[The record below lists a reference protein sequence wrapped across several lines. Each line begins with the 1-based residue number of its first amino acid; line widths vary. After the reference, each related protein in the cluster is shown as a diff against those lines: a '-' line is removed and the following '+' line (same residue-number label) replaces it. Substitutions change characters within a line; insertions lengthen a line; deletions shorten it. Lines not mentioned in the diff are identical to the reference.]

1 MSIFSIKKK
10 TTRGPR
16 KKFKNLLAESF
27 VSKRQK
33 FILSVI
39 SLSLGLFIAEH
50 FLGKSGLYI
59 VFALSIFSAVFLYM
73 TLKKDL
79 EDNFTPQVFI
89 LPFLYSLSVGLF
101 YLLVPARLITRIA
114 MTSFYALGLYSL
126 YLSQNIF
133 VVSSIRTIQLL
144 ASARTVSLVLTLLSY
159 FFISNVVFSFHINV
173 FVTFALVFT
182 YTFIIVLQAIWVHT
196 LEKNPFA
203 QIFWVLSLT
212 LCLSEIALF
221 LWFGPSFPTVSALFL
236 TAILYVL
243 IGLSHAWFDKRLFRS
258 VILEYFWITV
268 ISFIFLITFTNWI

>member
-1 MSIFSIKKK
+1 MSTFSLKKK

-16 KKFKNLLAESF
+16 KKLKNLLAEAL

-33 FILSVI
+33 FIFSVI
-39 SLSLGLFIAEH
+39 FLSLGLFIAEH

-59 VFALSIFSAVFLYM
+59 VFILSFLSAVFLYIGLRED
-73 TLKKDL
+73 LK
-79 EDNFTPQVFI
+79 DNFTPQVFV

-101 YLLVPARLITRIA
+101 YLLVPARFITRIA
-114 MTSFYALGLYSL
+114 MTSLYALGLYSL

-133 VVSSIRTIQLL
+133 IVSSIRTIQLL

-173 FVTFALVFT
+173 FITLALIFI

-212 LCLSEIALF
+212 ICLSEIALF
-221 LWFGPSFPTVSALFL
+221 LWFGPSSPTVAALFL
-236 TAILYVL
+236 TAIFYVL

-268 ISFIFLITFTNWI
+268 ISFIFLVTFTNWT

>member
-1 MSIFSIKKK
+1 MSIFSVKKRTVRGPKKK
-10 TTRGPR
+10 L
-16 KKFKNLLAESF
+16 KNLLADAF

-33 FILSVI
+33 FIFSVI
-39 SLSLGLFIAEH
+39 FLSLGLFIAEH
-50 FLGKSGLYI
+50 LLGKSGLYI
-59 VFALSIFSAVFLYM
+59 VFILSVLSAIFLYFALRED
-73 TLKKDL
+73 LKN
-79 EDNFTPQVFI
+79 NFTPQVFV

-101 YLLVPARLITRIA
+101 YLLVPARFITRIA
-114 MTSFYALGLYSL
+114 MTSLYAIGLYSL

-173 FVTFALVFT
+173 FITLALIFI

-212 LCLSEIALF
+212 ICLSEIALF
-221 LWFGPSFPTVSALFL
+221 LWFGPSSPTVAALFL
-236 TAILYVL
+236 TAIFYVL

-258 VILEYFWITV
+258 VILEYFWITA
-268 ISFIFLITFTNWI
+268 ISFIFLVTFTNWT